1 MNRKHVVYTSEPL
14 AKEDEEKKGEKQ
26 TDQDNLSKGDN
37 TSVEKQNKKTADE
50 LTKEDIVNLLGKKTR
65 FFLPMIKLTKTNV
78 SSKMTVINLR

>member
-14 AKEDEEKKGEKQ
+14 AKEAEEKKGEKQ

-50 LTKEDIVNLLGKKTR
+50 LTKEDIVNLLGKKTMI
-65 FFLPMIKLTKTNV
+65 LPPNDKVDQNQCV
-78 SSKMTVINLR
+78 

>member
-14 AKEDEEKKGEKQ
+14 AKEAEEKKGEKQ

-50 LTKEDIVNLLGKKTR
+50 LTKEDIVNLLEQIVHQTKEKKD
-65 FFLPMIKLTKTNV
+65 ND
-78 SSKMTVINLR
+78 SSSQ